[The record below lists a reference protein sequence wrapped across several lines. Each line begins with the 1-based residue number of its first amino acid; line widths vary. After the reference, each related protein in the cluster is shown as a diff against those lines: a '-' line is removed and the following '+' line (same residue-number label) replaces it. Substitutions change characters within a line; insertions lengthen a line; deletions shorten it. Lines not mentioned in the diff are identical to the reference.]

1 MGRVVNANPRSVFPR
16 ERAGTPYIG
25 SLMGAGADLD
35 GCRISHLPPRFHHR
49 TVQPVAIR
57 RTDWSIPSQRRLNI
71 IVKNNRIF
79 ISPTQI
85 IFPIKYEYMGYRFRI
100 NWLVHHRAFYTRKTA
115 GKFNNMVTKLYWFG
129 VVCGFPHYNECT
141 YVAIL
146 TVTVHSIGVGYREFN
161 TVRYEWK
168 LETILMGTA
177 TKRVMFIRRLTWGL
191 TYLIKSQLILRWH
204 NRTQNTHFLR

>member
-1 MGRVVNANPRSVFPR
+1 MAQDGAGGQRQSPVGFPP
-16 ERAGTPYIG
+16 ERPGTPCIG
-25 SLMGAGADLD
+25 SLMGAGANLD
-35 GCRISHLPPRFHHR
+35 GCRISHFPPRLDHR

-57 RTDWSIPSQRRLNI
+57 LTDWSIPSQRRLNV

-85 IFPIKYEYMGYRFRI
+85 LFPIKYEYMGYRFRI

-129 VVCGFPHYNECT
+129 VVCGFPHYNEWT

-146 TVTVHSIGVGYREFN
+146 TVSVHSIAVGYRVFYFFVMSEN
-161 TVRYEWK
+161 GK
-168 LETILMGTA
+168 L
-177 TKRVMFIRRLTWGL
+177 
-191 TYLIKSQLILRWH
+191 
-204 NRTQNTHFLR
+204 FLWEPQRNLLY